1 MSEWRNFLIY
11 LPLDKANWEFKSA
24 SNIVAP
30 MLLYYSGILQATPQ
44 FYHLLLVTQL
54 TAPVGL
60 PPRSQSVPTPDLLHP
75 KATHDFSLIYQ
86 SRQEASGREFLFRF
100 QMDGTDVTAKQLTY
114 LLVEVL
120 QNTTSAEK
128 HYLLDRKYGQFW
140 SGLAANKLYQLKTK
154 HETWV
159 DTRSLKIG

>member
-30 MLLYYSGILQATPQ
+30 MLLYYTTP
-44 FYHLLLVTQL
+44 
-54 TAPVGL
+54 
-60 PPRSQSVPTPDLLHP
+60 
-75 KATHDFSLIYQ
+75 
-86 SRQEASGREFLFRF
+86 
-100 QMDGTDVTAKQLTY
+100 
-114 LLVEVL
+114 
-120 QNTTSAEK
+120 AEK

-154 HETWV
+154 HELWI
-159 DTRSLKIG
+159 DTRSLKLG